1 MSSPITRIVI
11 VGGGFG
17 GIRAALCL
25 ARKRLPNTTVTLISD
40 KSHFEYHP
48 ALYRFVTG
56 NSPLEVCIPL
66 QEIFEGSS
74 VEVIEAS
81 ITSLNREG
89 KTVIDAQGVSYSY
102 DHLILAL
109 GSETT
114 YFGVPGLKEF
124 SFGMKTVAEALR
136 LKQQII
142 QTILSCQDTTLTTG
156 EKTRNASFVVIGAGA
171 TGVEVAGRLIVY
183 ARSIAVAYGID
194 PSLVSVELI
203 EGAPKILPALPEKFT
218 RHIDTHLRELGVN
231 IFCNRAVERQEV
243 EEVFLKDMKIGT
255 RTVIWTAGVRAN
267 GLYESLGFPVD
278 KRGRVEVD
286 EHLRVKGEDRIFVMG
301 DAAITQYSGYA
312 QTAFYDGAYLA
323 RVIQAVV
330 TERAFPFYKPGRPVN
345 AIPAGP
351 QWAAVLFLGSHF
363 YGRIGWW
370 LRRIA
375 DLESFL
381 LILPFHK
388 AFKVFWSGCIS
399 DTCTLCDSDKP
410 HTHTES

>member
-25 ARKRLPNTTVTLISD
+25 LRKRLPNTTVTLISD
-40 KSHFEYHP
+40 KPHFEYHP

-56 NSPLEVCIPL
+56 NSPVEVCIPL
-66 QEIFEGSS
+66 QEIFEGSA
-74 VEVIEAS
+74 VEIVEAHVA
-81 ITSLNREG
+81 SLDREH
-89 KTVIDAQGVSYSY
+89 KQVVDAEGVAYTY

-114 YFGVPGLKEF
+114 YFGIPGLKEH

-136 LKQQII
+136 LKAQII
-142 QTILSCQDTTLTTG
+142 ETIRSCTDATLSTG

-183 ARSIAVAYGID
+183 AKAIAKAYGVD
-194 PSLVSVELI
+194 PSLISVELI
-203 EGAPKILPALPEKFT
+203 EGAPKILPALPEQFT
-218 RHIDTHLRELGVN
+218 ARIDRHLRELGVN

-267 GLYESLGFPVD
+267 GLYEAWGFPVD

-286 EHLRVKGEDRIFVMG
+286 EYLRVKGEEGIFVIG

-323 RVIQAVV
+323 RFFA
-330 TERAFPFYKPGRPVN
+330 AFTNKQTFPVYKPGRPVN

-351 QWAAVLFLGSHF
+351 QWAAVLFLGLHF
-363 YGRIGWW
+363 YGRVGWW

-375 DLESFL
+375 DLKSFL
-381 LILPFHK
+381 VILPFHK
-388 AFKVFWSGCIS
+388 ACKIFWSGCIS
-399 DTCTLCDSDKP
+399 DT
-410 HTHTES
+410 